1 MNIAFK
7 QVATITDMQLLCSC
21 HIAGAQPA
29 GAKDIVRSLKPG
41 DALSLQRE
49 ANNPYDP
56 NAVQVLYAGPA
67 NAPLQFPKKIGFV
80 PGASGNNENIP
91 IAALLDAGKDLV
103 VIVQETQAE
112 GHIREAVTIGIY
124 IEVPLEAKS

>member
-1 MNIAFK
+1 MNITFK
-7 QVATITDMQLLCSC
+7 QVAAITDMQLLCSC

-29 GAKDIVRSLKPG
+29 GAKDIVRGLKPG
-41 DALSLQRE
+41 DVLSLQRE

-56 NAVQVLYAGPA
+56 NAVQVLYSGR
-67 NAPLQFPKKIGFV
+67 KIGFV

-91 IAALLDAGKDLV
+91 IAALLDAGKDLT

-112 GHIREAVTIGIY
+112 GHIRVAVTLGIY
-124 IEVPLEAKS
+124 IATPEAKS

>member
-7 QVATITDMQLLCSC
+7 QVATITDMQLLCNC

-29 GAKDIVRSLKPG
+29 GAKDIVRGLKPG
-41 DALSLQRE
+41 DVLSLQRE

-56 NAVQVLYAGPA
+56 NAVQVLYSGPA
-67 NAPLQFPKKIGFV
+67 ESPLPFPKKIGFI

-91 IAALLDAGKDLV
+91 IAALLDAGKDLA
-103 VIVQETQAE
+103 VIVQETQTE
-112 GHIREAVTIGIY
+112 GHIREAITIGIY
-124 IEVPLEAKS
+124 IATPEAKS